1 MEEPNLTKRRVIP
14 MRGVYFSEKDFSS
27 RISEWERMSWTAI
40 EAEGV
45 NFKKWLVERV
55 LEQKF
60 TEWIGAERYERV
72 EGSRTWRGGHYSRTI
87 QLKSCLLKG
96 VRIPRAEKAKW
107 VNPLI
112 KRFERKSEGFE
123 AMVYDGFVLGLSVR
137 RMREYM
143 QNIFGE
149 DVISGQGVSDIYRK
163 FTQKVGQW
171 HKRRITKRYKY
182 MIFDGKWVRVRGARK
197 HKKVVLKIL
206 GITEEGFC
214 EIIDF
219 RVASSESYLNWSE
232 LVQSVNN
239 RGLSCEGTEL
249 FIHDGAG
256 GLIEALTLIWPDIAR
271 QQCKVHHMRN
281 LAKRIKKSIRKPLL
295 REASRIYMAT
305 SLEQAEARARKFEH
319 RWKICEPNGIRV
331 FMKGLEPTLTF
342 YKLGWNKEMSKAERL
357 ALWKSLS
364 STNILE
370 RNIEEDVRRIIS
382 MRCFT
387 NNDSCDR
394 TFFALAE
401 RFNRNPWRLPG
412 FVPKRK
418 SAEILT

>member
-1 MEEPNLTKRRVIP
+1 MKE
-14 MRGVYFSEKDFSS
+14 VYFSEKDFAS
-27 RISEWERMSWTAI
+27 RISEWERLSWTMI

-45 NFKKWLVERV
+45 NFKKWLAERIM
-55 LEQKF
+55 EQKF
-60 TEWIGAERYERV
+60 SEWVGAERYERV
-72 EGSRTWRGGHYSRTI
+72 EGDRVWRGGHYPRTI
-87 QLKSCLLKG
+87 QLKSCILKG
-96 VRIPRAEKAKW
+96 IRIPRAKGVKW

-112 KRFERKSEGFE
+112 SRFERKSEGFE
-123 AMVYDGFVLGLSVR
+123 AMVHDGFVLGLSGR
-137 RMREYM
+137 RMCEYM

-149 DVISGQGVSDIYRK
+149 DVISAQGVSDIYRK
-163 FTQKVGQW
+163 FTHKVEQW
-171 HKRRITKRYKY
+171 HKRRIVKRYKY
-182 MIFDGKWVRVRGARK
+182 IFFDGKWVRIRGARK

-206 GITEEGFC
+206 GVTEEGVC

-219 RVASSESYLNWSE
+219 RVASSESYLHWSE
-232 LVQSVNN
+232 LTQSVYD
-239 RGLSCEGTEL
+239 RGLRCDGTEL

-256 GLIEALTLIWPDIAR
+256 GLIEALTLMWPDIAR

-281 LAKRIKKSIRKPLL
+281 LAKRVKKSVRKPLL
-295 REASRIYMAT
+295 REASRIYRAT
-305 SLEQAEARARKFEH
+305 SLEQAEARARKFEE
-319 RWKICEPNGIRV
+319 RWKVCEPNGIRV
-331 FMKGLEPTLTF
+331 FMKRLEPTLTF
-342 YKLGWNKEMSKAERL
+342 YKLGWNKETSKTQRL
-357 ALWKSLS
+357 ALWKSIS

-370 RNIEEDVRRIIS
+370 RNIEEDVRRIVS